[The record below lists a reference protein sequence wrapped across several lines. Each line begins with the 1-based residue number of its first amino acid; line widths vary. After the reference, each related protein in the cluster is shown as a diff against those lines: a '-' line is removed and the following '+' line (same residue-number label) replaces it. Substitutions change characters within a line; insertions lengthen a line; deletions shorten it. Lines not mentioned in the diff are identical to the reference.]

1 MLFHNKNTCQKAG
14 WASKGLKT
22 FASLLSVY
30 KSQSST
36 TLKHIEFITSW
47 FLWNY
52 IEKKHW
58 MKRLISVINLTQEIT
73 VKLKV
78 CNPCRKCPKQVCWIP
93 YTSIHLR
100 CTEIFGCRIFLI
112 THTQHIQ
119 RFPEYQ
125 LLKLFWSL
133 NWISSIFPAPSIHFQ
148 GLYIILLISDKET
161 LIRFMVFVS

>member
-100 CTEIFGCRIFLI
+100 CVLNPVHIHTLEMHWDFWMQNISDYTHSTYSEISRIPALKIILI
-112 THTQHIQ
+112 FELNFQHI
-119 RFPEYQ
+119 
-125 LLKLFWSL
+125 
-133 NWISSIFPAPSIHFQ
+133 SSPKHSFSRT
-148 GLYIILLISDKET
+148 LYN
-161 LIRFMVFVS
+161 FAH